1 MKNIKL
7 FQEILKCAFLNLLPK
22 LSSKM
27 KLRPNQTLF
36 DRTHSNMKSSFSY
49 QKILYYINDFQN
61 RNFPVLWLKW
71 TQTMKVK
78 QNQTFFHG
86 IYLSSVEHI
95 QTWRN
100 SFLSKCI
107 KVFQWLLKSKFLS
120 FITKVNPNNW
130 NETKSDIFPWNK
142 FKSDIIFHWSQKK
155 KKN

>member
-1 MKNIKL
+1 MHFSTYCQNWA
-7 FQEILKCAFLNLLPK
+7 QTT
-22 LSSKM
+22 

-36 DRTHSNMKSSFSY
+36 DRTHSNLTSSFSY

-61 RNFPVLWLKW
+61 RNFLVLWLKR

-86 IYLSSVEHI
+86 TYSNSVGHT

-100 SFLSKCI
+100 SFLSKSI

-120 FITKVNPNNW
+120 FITEVNLNNW
-130 NETKSDIFPWNK
+130 KETKSNVFPWSK
-142 FKSDIIFHWSQKK
+142 LKSDIIFHWLQKK
-155 KKN
+155 I